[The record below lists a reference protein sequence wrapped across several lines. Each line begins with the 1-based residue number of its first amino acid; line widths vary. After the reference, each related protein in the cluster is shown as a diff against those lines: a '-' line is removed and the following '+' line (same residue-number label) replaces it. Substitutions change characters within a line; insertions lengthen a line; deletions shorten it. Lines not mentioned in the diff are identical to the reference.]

1 MHLLEANPDMINWPN
16 LSRNPNALNLLE
28 ANPDK
33 IDWEMLSTNPSAIHL
48 LEANPDKID
57 LWWLSYNPNGL
68 HLLEQKIRDIN
79 LNQLY
84 LDIDLDQL
92 YLGIDLEYI
101 FSNPST
107 IRIVKT
113 LLELYPDTINW
124 YLLSSNPSIFEIDMK
139 QYKIDITEKAN
150 IIDRIL
156 YKN

>member
-1 MHLLEANPDMINWPN
+1 MINWSY
-16 LSRNPNALNLLE
+16 LSRNPHALNLLE

-68 HLLEQKIRDIN
+68 HLLEQMIRDIN

-113 LLELYPDTINW
+113 LLELYPDRINW
-124 YLLSSNPSIFEIDMK
+124 YLLSSNPSIFEVNMK
-139 QYKIDITEKAN
+139 QYKIDITDKAN
-150 IIDRIL
+150 IIDNIL